1 VHPALYSWREDLP
14 SAFVRALAVFC
25 ALVVLSV
32 FSAWI
37 FQAPTHKADSQ
48 PAPRPEWIE
57 VDRPF
62 PAFTLS
68 IPEAADGSGQ
78 LPLSYAIRRHAE
90 SGGRIDILTLG
101 AADGPAPSLHIEV
114 YRPGTEVFLVRDTKS
129 EIGVRAS
136 ELGPV
141 AVTISNDP
149 VETKF
154 GAMPLATFLSS
165 KGTPRR
171 CVAFN
176 KSFDDPRLQ
185 IFGWFCQGSDFGG
198 ENFIEPATLA
208 CALDRFSLLS
218 AGNEPKFG
226 ALFAQAE
233 LHRSFCGQ
241 RSMLLAPT
249 PKHAMLWKA
258 VEAKAAR

>member
-1 VHPALYSWREDLP
+1 MHPALYSWREQLP

-25 ALVVLSV
+25 ALIVLSV
-32 FSAWI
+32 FSAWLCA
-37 FQAPTHKADSQ
+37 APPDKTLAQ
-48 PAPRPEWIE
+48 PTPQPEWIE

-68 IPEAADGSGQ
+68 IPEAADSSGQ
-78 LPLSYAIRRHAE
+78 SPASYAIRRNAK
-90 SGGRIDILTLG
+90 SGGRIDILNLG
-101 AADGPAPSLHIEV
+101 AADGPAPSLHVEV
-114 YRPGTEVFLVRDTKS
+114 YRPGTEVFLIRDTKS

-141 AVTISNDP
+141 AVTISNEP
-149 VETKF
+149 IETKL
-154 GAMPLATFLSS
+154 GAMPLATFLAS
-165 KGTPRR
+165 KGTPRH

-185 IFGWFCQGSDFGG
+185 IFGWFCQGSEFGA
-198 ENFIEPATLA
+198 EEFIERSTLA

-218 AGNEPKFG
+218 AGSEPKVG

-241 RSMLLAPT
+241 RSTLLPPT
-249 PKHAMLWKA
+249 PKHALLWKA
-258 VEAKAAR
+258 VEAKAAH